1 MASID
6 LVNVS
11 VEFPVY
17 TSVGRSIR
25 AEMLRRIGSRIQ
37 EGYEP
42 GRLVVRALR
51 NINLSLR
58 PGDRLGLV
66 GPNGAGK
73 STLLRLLS
81 GVYEPPIGSIKVSGN
96 VSSMLDVML
105 GIDPELNGYD
115 NIVLR
120 GVLLG
125 MSIAGVR
132 AMTPEIA
139 EFSELGEFLQL
150 PVRTY
155 SAGMML
161 RLAFAIST
169 ATRPDIVLLDEVI
182 GVGDQ
187 AFAAKAKARVQE
199 MVDNASILV
208 LASHDHAVLSR
219 FCNQIAVLQAGEIV
233 DIGETDEVLE
243 RYESSVA
250 VGLSVQHQHA
260 VRESV

>member
-1 MASID
+1 MTSID

-25 AEMLRRIGSRIQ
+25 AEMLRRIGGRIQ
-37 EGYEP
+37 EGHEP

-51 NINLSLR
+51 NINLALR

-81 GVYEPPIGSIKVSGN
+81 GVYEPPIGSIKVVGN

-115 NIVLR
+115 NIILR

-125 MSIAGVR
+125 MSMAEAR
-132 AMTPEIA
+132 MMTPEIA
-139 EFSELGEFLQL
+139 EFSELGEFLKL

-182 GVGDQ
+182 GVGDP
-187 AFAAKAKARVQE
+187 AFAAKARDRIKE
-199 MVDNASILV
+199 MVNNAAILV
-208 LASHDHAVLSR
+208 LASHDQLVLSS
-219 FCNQIAVLQAGEIV
+219 FCNRIAVLQAGEII
-233 DIGETDEVLE
+233 DIGESSEVLA
-243 RYESSVA
+243 RYDLSVA
-250 VGLSVQHQHA
+250 ANVGPIS
-260 VRESV
+260 RF

>member
-1 MASID
+1 MTSID
-6 LVNVS
+6 IVNVS

-25 AEMLRRIGSRIQ
+25 AEMLRRIGGRIQ

-51 NINLSLR
+51 DINLSLR
-58 PGDRLGLV
+58 PGDRLGLI

-81 GVYEPPIGSIKVSGN
+81 GVYEPPIGSVKVNGN

-105 GIDPELNGYD
+105 GIDHELNGYD
-115 NIVLR
+115 NIILR

-125 MSIAGVR
+125 MSIAQAR

-182 GVGDQ
+182 GVGDP
-187 AFAAKAKARVQE
+187 AFAAKAKVRIQE
-199 MVDNASILV
+199 MVNNASILV
-208 LASHDHAVLSR
+208 LASHDQAVLGS
-219 FCNQIAVLQAGEIV
+219 FCNRIAVLQAGEIV
-233 DIGETDEVLE
+233 DFGEASEVME
-243 RYESSVA
+243 RYQATVPMSS
-250 VGLSVQHQHA
+250 QH
-260 VRESV
+260 

>member
-1 MASID
+1 MTSID
-6 LVNVS
+6 IVNVS

-25 AEMLRRIGSRIQ
+25 AEMLRRIGGRIQ

-51 NINLSLR
+51 DINLSLR
-58 PGDRLGLV
+58 PGDRLGLI

-81 GVYEPPIGSIKVSGN
+81 GVYEPPIGSVKVNGN

-105 GIDPELNGYD
+105 GIDHELNGYD
-115 NIVLR
+115 NIILR

-125 MSIAGVR
+125 MSIAQAR

-182 GVGDQ
+182 GVGDP
-187 AFAAKAKARVQE
+187 AFAVKAKIRVQD
-199 MVDNASILV
+199 MVNNASILV
-208 LASHDHAVLSR
+208 LASHDQAVLGS
-219 FCNQIAVLQAGEIV
+219 FCNRIAVLQAGEIV
-233 DIGETDEVLE
+233 NIGEASEVLE
-243 RYESSVA
+243 RYAASVA
-250 VGLSVQHQHA
+250 AGSSAQH
-260 VRESV
+260 

>member
-6 LVNVS
+6 VVNVS

-17 TSVGRSIR
+17 TAVGRSIR
-25 AEMLRRIGSRIQ
+25 AEMLRRIGGRIQ
-37 EGYEP
+37 EGQEG

-58 PGDRLGLV
+58 PGHRLGLI

-81 GVYEPPIGSIKVSGN
+81 GVYEPPFGSIAINGN
-96 VSSMLDVML
+96 VSSMLNVML

-125 MSIAGVR
+125 MSIAEAR
-132 AMTPEIA
+132 ARTPEIA
-139 EFSELGEFLQL
+139 EFSDLGEFLEL

-182 GVGDQ
+182 GVGDT
-187 AFAAKAKARVQE
+187 AFSTKARARIQE

-208 LASHDHAVLSR
+208 LASHDHGVLST

-233 DIGETDEVLE
+233 DMGEASEVLA
-243 RYESSVA
+243 RYDATAAALAS
-250 VGLSVQHQHA
+250 QH
-260 VRESV
+260 

>member
-25 AEMLRRIGSRIQ
+25 AEMLRRIGGRIQ
-37 EGYEP
+37 EGYER

-58 PGDRLGLV
+58 PGHRLGLI
-66 GPNGAGK
+66 GANGAGK

-105 GIDPELNGYD
+105 GIDLELNGYD
-115 NIVLR
+115 NIILR

-125 MSIAGVR
+125 MSITEVR

-187 AFAAKAKARVQE
+187 AFAAKAKARLQE

-208 LASHDHAVLSR
+208 LASHDYSVLSR

-233 DIGETDEVLE
+233 DIGETSDVLE
-243 RYESSVA
+243 RYESSVTQGTQRST
-250 VGLSVQHQHA
+250 VVDCVS
-260 VRESV
+260 

>member
-11 VEFPVY
+11 MEFPVY

-25 AEMLRRIGSRIQ
+25 AEMLRRIGGRIQ
-37 EGYEP
+37 EGQER

-51 NINLSLR
+51 NINLALR
-58 PGDRLGLV
+58 PGDRLGLI
-66 GPNGAGK
+66 GANGAGK

-81 GVYEPPIGSIKVSGN
+81 GVYEPPIGSIKVSGK

-105 GIDPELNGYD
+105 GIDHELNGYD
-115 NIVLR
+115 NIILR

-125 MSIAGVR
+125 MTISEAR

-139 EFSELGEFLQL
+139 EFSELGDFLQL

-169 ATRPDIVLLDEVI
+169 ARRPDIVLLDEVI
-182 GVGDQ
+182 GVGDSV
-187 AFAAKAKARVQE
+187 FSLKAKERIQE
-199 MVDNASILV
+199 MVDNAAIMV
-208 LASHDHAVLSR
+208 LASHDHVVLST

-233 DIGETDEVLE
+233 DIGEASAVLA
-243 RYESSVA
+243 RYESSVGA
-250 VGLSVQHQHA
+250 PLPVQN
-260 VRESV
+260 